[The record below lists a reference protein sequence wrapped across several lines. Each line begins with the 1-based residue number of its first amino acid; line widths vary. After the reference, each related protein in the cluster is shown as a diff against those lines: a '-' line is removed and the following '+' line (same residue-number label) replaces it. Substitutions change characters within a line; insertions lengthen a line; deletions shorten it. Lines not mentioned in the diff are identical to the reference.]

1 MLSALVGAFIS
12 ASFAGG
18 ICGQQC
24 KLQST
29 FQNLCAF
36 SLCRTDLC
44 AGSNLRP
51 SIPGL
56 SGSIPS
62 RYRQRCLDAR
72 VRYSLRTSSREGFAG
87 VKMKDGD
94 TRKLIRVVG
103 AVCMKDGLVFMAQRP
118 IHKERG
124 GLWEFPGGKV
134 DLGETDQEALK
145 REMQEELKVRCEVSD
160 YIGVGT
166 DERVELHCYR
176 VEMFDTPELFE
187 HDAVQWVPLDELR
200 SIDVP
205 PADGPIIEVSIVL
218 LYTPPSFYLFA
229 GHGAGAPRVAT

>member
-1 MLSALVGAFIS
+1 
-12 ASFAGG
+12 
-18 ICGQQC
+18 
-24 KLQST
+24 
-29 FQNLCAF
+29 
-36 SLCRTDLC
+36 
-44 AGSNLRP
+44 
-51 SIPGL
+51 
-56 SGSIPS
+56 
-62 RYRQRCLDAR
+62 
-72 VRYSLRTSSREGFAG
+72 
-87 VKMKDGD
+87 MKDGD

-118 IHKERG
+118 MHKERG

-134 DLGETDQEALK
+134 DRGETDREALK

-176 VEMFDTPELFE
+176 VEMLDTPELFE

-205 PADGPIIEVSIVL
+205 PADVPIIEVSIVL
-218 LYTPPSFYLFA
+218 FLSFVNISVVLCLSFCQHLCQGMAKDFIFCHALSKFMLHLLFTYLPDM
-229 GHGAGAPRVAT
+229 AGAPRLAT

>member
-1 MLSALVGAFIS
+1 
-12 ASFAGG
+12 
-18 ICGQQC
+18 
-24 KLQST
+24 
-29 FQNLCAF
+29 
-36 SLCRTDLC
+36 
-44 AGSNLRP
+44 
-51 SIPGL
+51 
-56 SGSIPS
+56 
-62 RYRQRCLDAR
+62 
-72 VRYSLRTSSREGFAG
+72 
-87 VKMKDGD
+87 MKDGD

-134 DLGETDQEALK
+134 DDGETDREALK

-176 VEMFDTPELFE
+176 VEMLDTPELFE
-187 HDAVQWVPLDELR
+187 HDAVQWVPLDALR

-205 PADGPIIEVSIVL
+205 PADVPIIEVSIVL
-218 LYTPPSFYLFA
+218 FLSLSTSLLFYVHLFVKIVSGDGKRIYLLSCPVKIYAPPSFYLFA
-229 GHGAGAPRVAT
+229 WHGRRSSTCDVESCESSEE

>member
-1 MLSALVGAFIS
+1 M
-12 ASFAGG
+12 
-18 ICGQQC
+18 
-24 KLQST
+24 
-29 FQNLCAF
+29 
-36 SLCRTDLC
+36 
-44 AGSNLRP
+44 
-51 SIPGL
+51 
-56 SGSIPS
+56 
-62 RYRQRCLDAR
+62 
-72 VRYSLRTSSREGFAG
+72 
-87 VKMKDGD
+87 
-94 TRKLIRVVG
+94 
-103 AVCMKDGLVFMAQRP
+103 FMAQRP

-145 REMQEELKVRCEVSD
+145 REMREELKVRCEVSD

-205 PADGPIIEVSIVL
+205 PADVPIIEVSIVLL

-229 GHGAGAPRVAT
+229 GHGAGAPRVATWRAVRAVRIKVLGASEQEVTIRNRAQEIFASAFLRLSSSRADLQAQFS